1 MNMLIQNGWIICFIA
16 SYIIHIINSI
26 SRDNINDISRFR
38 LKIFLQFIAWIVNI
52 LGFVLFIFWL
62 TKFNNVKM
70 LRNLWIIALVTIII
84 CFGALIFL
92 IGNIDDKVLNIPFF
106 LLGYTFTIFL
116 GTLIS
121 FLVRNKK

>member
-1 MNMLIQNGWIICFIA
+1 MNILIQSGWIICFII
-16 SYIIHIINSI
+16 SYIIHIINIMST
-26 SRDNINDISRFR
+26 DNINDISR
-38 LKIFLQFIAWIVNI
+38 LKMFLQFIAWIVNI

-70 LRNLWIIALVTIII
+70 LRNLWIIALVTFIIS
-84 CFGALIFL
+84 FGAIIFL
-92 IGNIDDKVLNIPFF
+92 TDNIDDKVLSIPGF

-116 GTLIS
+116 GKLIS